1 MSDIFENI
9 KDEKIKGVPMIEV
22 EIGKTVS
29 ISLSNGQLI
38 GGVVEKWSAETIIL
52 KQPSAAGITIIT
64 QPERDVIFVHILE
77 NKNHTQVHRNWQELV
92 ESPPTME
99 KPKKLAELKILMTQT
114 EKEIIA
120 NKLSSHSIGE
130 VRTVT
135 YGTPKF
141 LKKPRT
147 E

>member
-1 MSDIFENI
+1 
-9 KDEKIKGVPMIEV
+9 MIEV
-22 EIGKTVS
+22 EAGKIVS

-38 GGVVEKWSAETIIL
+38 GGVVEKWSTENIIL
-52 KQPSAAGITIIT
+52 KQPQGAGITIIT
-64 QPERDVIFVHILE
+64 RPERDVVFVHILE
-77 NKNHTQVHRNWQELV
+77 DKKENITEAHRNWQELV

-99 KPKKLAELKILMTQT
+99 KPKKLAELKVLMAQT

-120 NKLSSHSIGE
+120 NKLSTHSIGE

-141 LKKPRT
+141 LKKPSA

>member
-1 MSDIFENI
+1 
-9 KDEKIKGVPMIEV
+9 MIEV
-22 EIGKTVS
+22 EVGKTVS

-77 NKNHTQVHRNWQELV
+77 NKNVNITQAHRNWQELV

-120 NKLSSHSIGE
+120 NKLSTHSIGE